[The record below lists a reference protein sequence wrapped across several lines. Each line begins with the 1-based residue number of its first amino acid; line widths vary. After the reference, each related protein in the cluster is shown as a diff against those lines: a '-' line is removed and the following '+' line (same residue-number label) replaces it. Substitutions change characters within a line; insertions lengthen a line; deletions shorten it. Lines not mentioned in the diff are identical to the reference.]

1 MKNGPRVWF
10 SLKLLLSLNYCFLDL
25 VKRKLYYGKRMS
37 KLRKR
42 NKSEEFEGC
51 ISIEGDND
59 HEVDDNDEVFLQVRV
74 IMFCIC
80 I

>member
-1 MKNGPRVWF
+1 
-10 SLKLLLSLNYCFLDL
+10 
-25 VKRKLYYGKRMS
+25 MS

-42 NKSEEFEGC
+42 NKLEEFEYC
-51 ISIEGDND
+51 ISSEGGND

-74 IMFCIC
+74 IVFCLC

>member
-1 MKNGPRVWF
+1 MTKECVNREKEK
-10 SLKLLLSLNYCFLDL
+10 KLE
-25 VKRKLYYGKRMS
+25 KL
-37 KLRKR
+37 
-42 NKSEEFEGC
+42 EDC
-51 ISIEGDND
+51 ISSEGDND

>member
-1 MKNGPRVWF
+1 
-10 SLKLLLSLNYCFLDL
+10 
-25 VKRKLYYGKRMS
+25 MS

-42 NKSEEFEGC
+42 NKSEELEDC
-51 ISIEGDND
+51 ISSEGDNG
-59 HEVDDNDEVFLQVRV
+59 HKVDDNDEVFLQVRV